1 MLLSEHATCA
11 AAAFELATKMS
22 IMSMPDFLAFAHKLD
37 ESQTLYPAQF
47 CAQAT
52 LQFLRFK
59 MTGGADFAE
68 VRDAV
73 TLKARQGT
81 SQTLFKAAAPCLQH
95 FEPLRSTEIEKVLG
109 DGLFGTIILGMMAR
123 ADGVPGAV
131 AAAATLRDSCAAA
144 SIMALASAEPEA
156 TPGPSTTAGPGWAWI
171 QELQDVAI
179 ALLCVAS
186 DQSTQEQLD
195 TLVRVQESKS
205 GVRKLFANALKK
217 KPWSDKLR
225 STWQYGIGSVNIIP
239 RINEAL
245 RACAADPA
253 AWATAAAQIPSW
265 KAEVRPGTTTVLEE
279 MLWTQLLSAW
289 DNFDALD
296 RPGATALLAR
306 LRLARSLEAPSRPDA
321 ASIDL
326 MESDAPRPQLCVP
339 VQRCVPKLQNCC

>member
-1 MLLSEHATCA
+1 MLLSEHATFA
-11 AAAFELATKMS
+11 SAAFELSTKMA
-22 IMSMPDFLAFAHKLD
+22 IMPLSDFMAFASKLD
-37 ESQTLYPAQF
+37 EAQTAYPPAF

-52 LQFLRFK
+52 IAVLRFK
-59 MTGGADFAE
+59 MAGGADFAE

-95 FEPLRSTEIEKVLG
+95 FEPLRSTEIEKVLA

-123 ADGVPGAV
+123 ADGVPAAV
-131 AAAATLRDSCAAA
+131 AAAVTLRDACAAA
-144 SIMALASAEPEA
+144 SIMALASAEPAA
-156 TPGPSTTAGPGWAWI
+156 TPGPSTTASPGWAWI
-171 QELQDVAI
+171 PELQDVAI

-195 TLVRVQESKS
+195 KLVRVQESKS
-205 GVRKLFANALKK
+205 GVRKLFANALKR

-225 STWQYGIGSVNIIP
+225 ETWQYGIGSVNIIP

-279 MLWTQLLSAW
+279 MLWTQLLSA
-289 DNFDALD
+289 
-296 RPGATALLAR
+296 
-306 LRLARSLEAPSRPDA
+306 
-321 ASIDL
+321 
-326 MESDAPRPQLCVP
+326 
-339 VQRCVPKLQNCC
+339 